1 MASGTLTGLQH
12 KSYNGGWKSWTAVGS
27 ASQYIG
33 SANNHP
39 YCLKFTVPNDNII
52 NAALTFSF
60 NIVKGSSSTSSSGT
74 ISWDIRTAGPAEGTT
89 SKQGTSKQNGTW
101 SVSSITESSQKKTFS
116 TSRISSLT
124 KGGTYYLWL
133 TSNVLFQAYSGSSYY
148 SGSIDY
154 TNYTACTAPTSVTV
168 TKTIVSPTGSF
179 DIKWSGAEGGTNNK
193 IVSYDVY
200 LKVTSAG
207 TAPTINNYDKKIW
220 VDVTDNSTSGSTTIN
235 LSDLGM
241 SLTRGYKIV
250 CGVVTRGWAGESYYS
265 GIRIGKNPVRI
276 NDLPKQPTLNKSDQT
291 IPSTSNGI
299 TVTATAGSDNYY
311 TALKVYYSTSKDGN
325 KNQYTSSIT
334 INPDSGKKSTY
345 YFWTYDGLEYS
356 SPKSITIT
364 KNIAPTISINDT
376 ETQVTT
382 YNALGGTGKAG
393 SQLGYAYAIR
403 PNITTHKPGTVKIT
417 VEMAVASSD
426 SDTNPISPY
435 EYSYL
440 LPNYSSTS
448 TSAVNLNTYDIHTA
462 AVSKISEAT
471 RNEYNI
477 KWRLKF
483 VLNDGIEDSK
493 PVNYPSGGK
502 FYAIARAP
510 SLLGSYNQFKNT
522 DLEGTKSYQIW
533 RKVRMKFYNDASTP
547 IVSVTAKANNTLL
560 SATFNT
566 STSGNERYVDITLPD
581 GIKGGSEVQITV
593 LLTNSNNSITKKV
606 SCIVT
611 ETAAPNM
618 GELTHGGTIIYPFT
632 DTGTYQISMAWPF
645 GNYENIETALLEYN
659 CGTDIDKAIQFVH
672 ASDTSGS
679 NLVIKE
685 LKKQDQVTWKKNN
698 NGINDTITATLDG
711 STAYGW
717 GKELGY
723 DIYAGQKTYYCQIRI
738 TNLFG
743 KTYTSEPDNG
753 GWLSRIFDFNETAKN
768 LSISSQNLSISGIQ
782 WATSNTDSTEWKNF
796 NTVSETSDGNAA
808 QEGMY
813 LKFNLSFD
821 LFTEEAITVQ
831 LKRKINNEESILR
844 NKTYPKGEL
853 KYATNRTAK
862 NNEVSLVYGPVGTI
876 SDATNR
882 VWSFQIANTRGTT
895 ESDGVKMKVQRQT
908 APDIKFTSCSIDQ
921 NYKISYS
928 FKQADNGGG
937 SIVNYLCDYDNKN
950 ELSSESLNN
959 PSSDGTSSGDIQL
972 EPNVSDWETKSIC
985 IKSVSTVNGLIKL
998 EKEYYSNYII
1008 VYKVTPTIAYRKN
1021 QLGINT
1027 DNPDTGYIIDIRPAN
1042 ENKRIRLYNGISDVI
1057 ELDLSKV
1064 YNNENNT
1071 SYPAITIKKGTTEYT
1086 LFFD

>member
-1 MASGTLTGLQH
+1 MASGTLKGLQH

-27 ASQYIG
+27 ATQYIG
-33 SANNHP
+33 NATNHP

-52 NAALTFSF
+52 KAALTFSF
-60 NIVKGSSSTSSSGT
+60 NIVKGSSSTNSSGT
-74 ISWDIRTAGPAEGTT
+74 ISWDIRTAGPATGT
-89 SKQGTSKQNGTW
+89 SKQGTSIANGTW
-101 SVSSITESSQKKTFS
+101 SVSGITASSQKKTFS

-168 TKTIVSPTGSF
+168 SKTIVSPTGSF
-179 DIKWSGAEGGTNNK
+179 KISWSGAEGGTNNK

-200 LKVTSAG
+200 LKVTSTG

-220 VDVTDNSTSGSTTIN
+220 VDVTDNSTSGSTMIN
-235 LSDLGM
+235 LSDLGI

-265 GIRIGKNPVRI
+265 GIRIGKNSVRI

-299 TVTATAGSDNYY
+299 TITATAGSDSYN
-311 TALKVYYSTSKDGN
+311 TDLKVYYSTSKDGD
-325 KNQYTSSIT
+325 KNQCTSSIT
-334 INPDSGKKSTY
+334 INPDSGKKLTY

-364 KNIAPTISINDT
+364 KNIAPTISINDM

-382 YNALGGTGKAG
+382 YHALGGTGKAG

-403 PNITTHKPGTVKIT
+403 PNITTHKTGTVKIT

-502 FYAIARAP
+502 FYTIAHAP
-510 SLLGSYNQFKNT
+510 SLLGSYNRFKNS
-522 DLEGTKSYQIW
+522 DIDDTKSKQIW
-533 RKVRMKFYNDASTP
+533 REVRMQFYNDASTP
-547 IVSVTAKANNTLL
+547 IISVTAKANDTLL

-566 STSGNERYVDITLPD
+566 FTSGNERYVDITLPD
-581 GIKGGSEVQITV
+581 GIKGGSKVQITV
-593 LLTNSNNSITKKV
+593 LLTNSNKSITKKV
-606 SCIVT
+606 SCTVT

-618 GELTHGGTIIYPFT
+618 GPLTHGARIIHPFT
-632 DTGTYQISMAWPF
+632 DTGTYQISMTWPF
-645 GNYENIETALLEYN
+645 GNYENIKTALLEYN

-685 LKKQDQVTWKKNN
+685 LKKQDQVTWEKNN
-698 NGINDTITATLDG
+698 NGVNNTITATLDG

-717 GKELGY
+717 KNELGQNELGY
-723 DIYAGQKTYYCQIRI
+723 DTYAGQKTYYCQIRI

-768 LSISSQNLSISGIQ
+768 LSISGIQ
-782 WATSNTDSTEWKNF
+782 WATSNTDSTVWKNF

-821 LFTEEAITVQ
+821 LFTEEVITVQ

-844 NKTYPKGEL
+844 NKTYSKGEL
-853 KYATNRTAK
+853 EYATNRTAK

-882 VWSFQIANTRGTT
+882 VWSFQITNARGAIK
-895 ESDGVKMKVQRQT
+895 SDGVKMKVQRQT
-908 APDIKFTSCSIDQ
+908 APDINFTSCSVDQ

-928 FKQADNGGG
+928 FKQIDSGGG

-950 ELSSESLNN
+950 ELSSESLKN
-959 PSSDGTSSGDIQL
+959 PSSDGISSGDIQL

-1027 DNPDTGYIIDIRPAN
+1027 DNPDTDYIIDIRPTN

-1064 YNNENNT
+1064 YDNDNNA
-1071 SYPAITIKKGTTEYT
+1071 SPAITVKKGTTEYT

>member
-1 MASGTLTGLQH
+1 MASGTLKGLQH

-27 ASQYIG
+27 ATQYIG
-33 SANNHP
+33 NATNHP

-52 NAALTFSF
+52 KAALTFSF
-60 NIVKGSSSTSSSGT
+60 NIVKGSTSTNSSGT
-74 ISWDIRTAGPAEGTT
+74 ISWDIRTAGPATGT
-89 SKQGTSKQNGTW
+89 SKQGTSIANGTW
-101 SVSSITESSQKKTFS
+101 SVSGITASSQKKTFS

-179 DIKWSGAEGGTNNK
+179 EIKWSGAEGGTNNK

-200 LKVTSAG
+200 LKVTSTG

-220 VDVTDNSTSGSTTIN
+220 VDVTDNSTSGSTRIN
-235 LSDLGM
+235 LSDLGI

-299 TVTATAGSDNYY
+299 TVTATAGSDSYN
-311 TALKVYYSTSKDGN
+311 TDLKVYYSTSKDGD
-325 KNQYTSSIT
+325 KNQCTSSIT
-334 INPDSGKKSTY
+334 INPDSGKKLTY

-382 YNALGGTGKAG
+382 YHALGGTGKAG

-403 PNITTHKPGTVKIT
+403 PNITTHKTGTVKIT

-502 FYAIARAP
+502 FYTIAHAP
-510 SLLGSYNQFKNT
+510 SLRGSYNRFKNS
-522 DLEGTKSYQIW
+522 DIDGTKSKQIW
-533 RKVRMKFYNDASTP
+533 REVRMQFYNDASTP
-547 IVSVTAKANNTLL
+547 IISVTAKANDTLL

-566 STSGNERYVDITLPD
+566 FTSGNERYVDITLPD
-581 GIKGGSEVQITV
+581 GIKGGSKVQITV
-593 LLTNSNNSITKKV
+593 LLTNSNKSITKKV
-606 SCIVT
+606 SCTVT

-618 GELTHGGTIIYPFT
+618 GPLTHGARIIHPFT
-632 DTGTYQISMAWPF
+632 DTGTYQISMTWPF
-645 GNYENIETALLEYN
+645 GNYENIKTALLEYN

-685 LKKQDQVTWKKNN
+685 LKKQDQVTWEKNN
-698 NGINDTITATLDG
+698 NGVNNTITATLDG

-717 GKELGY
+717 KNELGQNELGY
-723 DIYAGQKTYYCQIRI
+723 DTYAGQKTYYCQIRI

-768 LSISSQNLSISGIQ
+768 LSISSIQ
-782 WATSNTDSTEWKNF
+782 WANPNNPTEWNSF
-796 NTVSETSDGNAA
+796 TTGPDGNAA

-844 NKTYPKGEL
+844 NKTYSKGEL
-853 KYATNRTAK
+853 KYATGRTAK
-862 NNEVSLVYGPVGTI
+862 NNEVSLEYGPIGEI
-876 SDATNR
+876 SDAEKR
-882 VWSFQIANTRGTT
+882 VWSFQITNTRGTT
-895 ESDGVKMKVQRQT
+895 ESAGVEMKVQRQT
-908 APDIKFTSCSIDQ
+908 APDINFTSCSVDQ

-928 FKQADNGGG
+928 FKQTDNGGG

-950 ELSSESLNN
+950 ELSSISLNN
-959 PSSDGTSSGDIQL
+959 PSSDETSSGDIQL
-972 EPNVSDWETKSIC
+972 EPNVSGWETKTIC

-1027 DNPDTGYIIDIRPAN
+1027 DNPDTDYIIDIRPTN

-1064 YNNENNT
+1064 YNNDNNT
-1071 SYPAITIKKGTTEYT
+1071 SYPAIIVKKGTTEYT

>member
-33 SANNHP
+33 NATNHP

-52 NAALTFSF
+52 KATLTFSF
-60 NIVKGSSSTSSSGT
+60 NIVKGSTSTNSSGT
-74 ISWDIRTAGPAEGTT
+74 ISWDIRTAGPSTGV
-89 SKQGTSKQNGTW
+89 SKQGDSIANGTW
-101 SVSSITESSQKKTFS
+101 SVSGITGSSQKKTFS

-124 KGGTYYLWL
+124 KGRTYYLWL

-179 DIKWSGAEGGTNNK
+179 EIKWSGAEGGTNNK

-200 LKVTSAG
+200 LKVTSTG

-220 VDVTDNSTSGSTTIN
+220 VDVTDNSTSGSTMIN
-235 LSDLGM
+235 LSDLGI

-299 TVTATAGSDNYY
+299 TVTATAGSDNYN
-311 TALKVYYSTSKDGN
+311 TALKVYYSTSKDGD
-325 KNQYTSSIT
+325 KNQCTSSIT
-334 INPDSGKKSTY
+334 INPDSGKKLTY

-403 PNITTHKPGTVKIT
+403 PNITTHKTGTVKIT

-502 FYAIARAP
+502 FYTIAHAP
-510 SLLGSYNQFKNT
+510 SLRGSYNRFKNS
-522 DLEGTKSYQIW
+522 DIGGTKSKQIW
-533 RKVRMKFYNDASTP
+533 REVRMQFYNDTSTP
-547 IVSVTAKANNTLL
+547 IISVTAKANNTLL

-566 STSGNERYVDITLPD
+566 FTSGNERYVDITLPD
-581 GIKGGSEVQITV
+581 GIKGGSKVQITV

-606 SCIVT
+606 SCTVT

-618 GELTHGGTIIYPFT
+618 GPLTHGGTIIYPFT

-645 GNYENIETALLEYN
+645 GNYEDINTALTAYN
-659 CGTDIDKAIQFVH
+659 CSANINEAIKFVH

-679 NLVIKE
+679 NSVIKV
-685 LKKQDQVTWKKNN
+685 LNWGKNSN
-698 NGINDTITATLDG
+698 TISTTLDG

-717 GKELGY
+717 KNELGQNELGY
-723 DIYAGQKTYYCQIRI
+723 DTYAGQKTYYCQIRI

-743 KTYTSEPDNG
+743 KTYTSDPESG

-768 LSISSQNLSISGIQ
+768 LSISSIQ
-782 WATSNTDSTEWKNF
+782 WADPKKPTEWKPFTTGSN
-796 NTVSETSDGNAA
+796 GNAA
-808 QEGMY
+808 QEGIS
-813 LKFNLSFD
+813 LKFNLNFD
-821 LFTEEAITVQ
+821 LFTEEAITIQ
-831 LKRKINNEESILR
+831 LKRKINNEESILIP
-844 NKTYPKGEL
+844 KTYSKGEL
-853 KYATNRTAK
+853 KYATGRTAK
-862 NNEVSLVYGPVGTI
+862 NNEVSLEYGPIGEI
-876 SDATNR
+876 SDTEKR
-882 VWSFQIANTRGTT
+882 VWSFQIINTRGTT
-895 ESDGVKMKVQRQT
+895 ESAGVEMKVQRQT
-908 APDIKFTSCSIDQ
+908 APDINFTSCSVDQ

-928 FKQADNGGG
+928 FKQTDNGGG

-950 ELSSESLNN
+950 ELSSISLNN

-1008 VYKVTPTIAYRKN
+1008 VYKVTPTVAYRKN

-1027 DNPDTGYIIDIRPAN
+1027 DSPNTDYIIDIRPTN

-1064 YNNENNT
+1064 YNNNND
-1071 SYPAITIKKGTTEYT
+1071 SCPAIVIKKETNEGTSKKITEYT
-1086 LFFD
+1086 LLFD

>member
-1 MASGTLTGLQH
+1 MASGTLKGLQH

-27 ASQYIG
+27 ATQYIG
-33 SANNHP
+33 NATNHP

-52 NAALTFSF
+52 KAALTFSF
-60 NIVKGSSSTSSSGT
+60 NIVKGSTSTNSSGT
-74 ISWDIRTAGPAEGTT
+74 ISWDIRTAGPATGT
-89 SKQGTSKQNGTW
+89 SKQGTSIANGTW
-101 SVSSITESSQKKTFS
+101 SVSGITASSQKKTFS

-179 DIKWSGAEGGTNNK
+179 EIKWSGAEGGTNNK

-200 LKVTSAG
+200 LKVTSTG

-220 VDVTDNSTSGSTTIN
+220 VDVTDNSTSGSTRIN
-235 LSDLGM
+235 LSDLGI

-299 TVTATAGSDNYY
+299 TVTATAGSDSYN
-311 TALKVYYSTSKDGN
+311 TDLKVYYSTSKDGD
-325 KNQYTSSIT
+325 KNQCTSSIT
-334 INPDSGKKSTY
+334 INPDSGKKLTY

-382 YNALGGTGKAG
+382 YHALGGTGKAG

-403 PNITTHKPGTVKIT
+403 PNITTHKTGTVKIT

-502 FYAIARAP
+502 FYTIAHAP
-510 SLLGSYNQFKNT
+510 SLRGSYNRFKNS
-522 DLEGTKSYQIW
+522 DIDGTKSKQIW
-533 RKVRMKFYNDASTP
+533 REVRMQFYNDASTP
-547 IVSVTAKANNTLL
+547 IISVTAKANDTLL

-566 STSGNERYVDITLPD
+566 FTSGNERYVDITLPD
-581 GIKGGSEVQITV
+581 GIKGGSKVQITV
-593 LLTNSNNSITKKV
+593 LLTNSNKSITKKV
-606 SCIVT
+606 SCTVT

-618 GELTHGGTIIYPFT
+618 GPLTHGARIIHPFT
-632 DTGTYQISMAWPF
+632 DTGTYQISMTWPF
-645 GNYENIETALLEYN
+645 GNYENIKTALLEYN
-659 CGTDIDKAIQFVH
+659 CDTDIDKAIQFVH

-679 NLVIKE
+679 KLVIKE
-685 LKKQDQVTWKKNN
+685 LKKQDQIKKKKNN
-698 NGINDTITATLDG
+698 NGVNNTITATLDG

-717 GKELGY
+717 KNELGQNELGY
-723 DIYAGQKTYYCQIRI
+723 DTYAGQKTYYCQIRI

-768 LSISSQNLSISGIQ
+768 LSISSIQ
-782 WATSNTDSTEWKNF
+782 WANPNNPTEWNSF
-796 NTVSETSDGNAA
+796 TTGPDGNAA

-844 NKTYPKGEL
+844 NKTYSKGEL
-853 KYATNRTAK
+853 KYATGRTAK
-862 NNEVSLVYGPVGTI
+862 NNEVSLEYGPIGEI
-876 SDATNR
+876 SDAEKR
-882 VWSFQIANTRGTT
+882 VWSFQITNTRGTT
-895 ESDGVKMKVQRQT
+895 ESAGVEMKVQRQT
-908 APDIKFTSCSIDQ
+908 APDINFTSCSVDQ

-928 FKQADNGGG
+928 FKQTDNGGG

-950 ELSSESLNN
+950 ELSSISLNN
-959 PSSDGTSSGDIQL
+959 PSSDETSSGDIQL
-972 EPNVSDWETKSIC
+972 EPNVSGWETKTIC

-1027 DNPDTGYIIDIRPAN
+1027 DNPDTDYIIDIRPTN

-1064 YNNENNT
+1064 YNNDNNT
-1071 SYPAITIKKGTTEYT
+1071 SYPAIIVKKGTTEYT